1 MPSVPLHDEFGDWA
15 TPKDS
20 SAGHFFA
27 PMKADDSHGLEA
39 AAAPT
44 PWPLFTRWYADA
56 EAAQLAEPSAMT
68 LATVAADGAPAAR
81 IVLLRGFDEG
91 GFVFYTNYQSRKAD
105 ELAADARAA
114 LVFYWDLFKR
124 QIRIEG
130 ATTRVSAA
138 ESDAYFQ
145 TRPRGHRLSA
155 LISPQSAVI
164 PDRQFL
170 EQGMRALEQ
179 QYAGRD
185 DIPRPPHW
193 GGYRL
198 APTMIEFW
206 QGRENRLHD
215 RLRYR
220 RLPDGSWTRERLAP

>member
-1 MPSVPLHDEFGDWA
+1 
-15 TPKDS
+15 
-20 SAGHFFA
+20 
-27 PMKADDSHGLEA
+27 MKCDDLLDLA
-39 AAAPT
+39 ANAAPAT
-44 PWPLFTRWYADA
+44 PWPLFARWYAAA
-56 EAAQLAEPSAMT
+56 EAAAQLIEPAALT
-68 LATVAADGAPAAR
+68 LATVAADGAPSAR
-81 IVLLRGFDEG
+81 VVLMRGFDER
-91 GFVFYTNYQSRKAD
+91 GFTFYTNYQSRKAD
-105 ELAADARAA
+105 DMAANARVA
-114 LVFYWDLFKR
+114 LVFFWDQLKR

-130 ATTRVSAA
+130 TATRVGAA

-145 TRPRGHRLSA
+145 SRPRGHRLSA

-164 PDRQFL
+164 PDRRFL
-170 EQGMRALEQ
+170 EERMQALER

-193 GGYRL
+193 GGYRV

-220 RLPDGSWTRERLAP
+220 QLPDGSWTCERLAP